1 MGTMTVP
8 HISFNDDREMPQLG
22 LGTYK
27 LNDDECIRVVREAIE
42 LGYRHFD
49 TATLYKNEEA
59 LGTAL
64 NQAIDAGDVT
74 REDLFITSKVWHSH
88 HGAQKAEQAFQ
99 ESMEKL
105 KLDYLDLYLIHW
117 PWPQGGLYVETFE
130 SIARLQGMGQIA
142 SIGVAN
148 FYEEV
153 LEDLIEKTGITP
165 VLNQVELHPGFTQP
179 ELREFHHKH
188 GIVTEAWSPL
198 ARGVVLNNPEIEK
211 IAATHQATEG
221 QVVLAYL
228 MAKGISVIPKS
239 ARSERLK
246 ENLAAAELELGKD
259 EIAAID
265 SLEGQEGF
273 GRMFND
279 PREFP
284 GSEQN

>member
-8 HISFNDDREMPQLG
+8 TISFNDDREMPQLG

-27 LNDDECIRVVREAIE
+27 LNDDECIRVVREAID

-49 TATLYKNEEA
+49 TATLYKNEGA

-64 NQAIDAGDVT
+64 NQAIDAGDVS

-153 LEDLIEKTGITP
+153 LEDLIDKTGITP

-179 ELREFHHKH
+179 QLREFHHKH

-211 IAATHQATEG
+211 IAAAHEVTEG

-228 MAKGISVIPKS
+228 ISKGISVIPKS

-259 EIAAID
+259 EITAID

-284 GSEQN
+284 GAEG

>member
-1 MGTMTVP
+1 MP
-8 HISFNDDREMPQLG
+8 QISFNDDREMPQLG

-27 LNDDECIRVVREAIE
+27 LNDDECIRVVREAID

-64 NQAIDAGDVT
+64 NQAIDAGDVS

-148 FYEEV
+148 FYEKV
-153 LEDLIEKTGITP
+153 LEELIDKTGITP

-198 ARGVVLNNPEIEK
+198 ARGVVLNNPVIQQ
-211 IAATHQATEG
+211 IAAAHEATEG

-228 MAKGISVIPKS
+228 MAKDISVIPKS

-259 EIAAID
+259 EITAID

-284 GSEQN
+284 GAEG

>member
-8 HISFNDDREMPQLG
+8 TISFNDDREMPQLG

-27 LNDDECIRVVREAIE
+27 LNDDECIRVVREAID

-64 NQAIDAGDVT
+64 NQAIDAGDVS
-74 REDLFITSKVWHSH
+74 RENLFITSKVWHSH

-153 LEDLIEKTGITP
+153 LENLIDKTGITP

-211 IAATHQATEG
+211 IAAAREATEG

-265 SLEGQEGF
+265 ALEGQEGF

-284 GSEQN
+284 GAEG

>member
-1 MGTMTVP
+1 MTVP

-27 LNDDECIRVVREAIE
+27 LNEDECIRVVREAID

-211 IAATHQATEG
+211 IAATYQATEG

-265 SLEGQEGF
+265 ALEGQEGF

-284 GSEQN
+284 GAEG

>member
-1 MGTMTVP
+1 
-8 HISFNDDREMPQLG
+8 
-22 LGTYK
+22 
-27 LNDDECIRVVREAIE
+27 
-42 LGYRHFD
+42 
-49 TATLYKNEEA
+49 
-59 LGTAL
+59 
-64 NQAIDAGDVT
+64 
-74 REDLFITSKVWHSH
+74 
-88 HGAQKAEQAFQ
+88 
-99 ESMEKL
+99 MEKL

-117 PWPQGGLYVETFE
+117 PWRQGGLYVETFE

-153 LEDLIEKTGITP
+153 LEDLIDKTGITP

-211 IAATHQATEG
+211 IAAAHEATEG

-259 EIAAID
+259 EITAID

-284 GSEQN
+284 GAEG

>member
-1 MGTMTVP
+1 MTVP
-8 HISFNDDREMPQLG
+8 TISFNDDREMPQLG

-27 LNDDECIRVVREAIE
+27 LNDDECIRVVREAID

-49 TATLYKNEEA
+49 TATLYKNEGA

-64 NQAIDAGDVT
+64 NQAIDAGDVS

-153 LEDLIEKTGITP
+153 LEDLIDKTGITP

-211 IAATHQATEG
+211 ITAAHEATEG

-284 GSEQN
+284 GAEG

>member
-1 MGTMTVP
+1 MP
-8 HISFNDDREMPQLG
+8 QISFNDDREMPQLG

-27 LNDDECIRVVREAIE
+27 LNDDECIRVVREAID

-64 NQAIDAGDVT
+64 NQAIDAGDVS

-148 FYEEV
+148 FYEKV
-153 LEDLIEKTGITP
+153 LEELIEKTGITP

-198 ARGVVLNNPEIEK
+198 ARGVVLNNPVIQQ
-211 IAATHQATEG
+211 IAAAHEATEG

-228 MAKGISVIPKS
+228 MAKDISVIPKS

-259 EIAAID
+259 EITAID

-284 GSEQN
+284 GAEG

>member
-27 LNDDECIRVVREAIE
+27 LNEDECIRVVREAID

-211 IAATHQATEG
+211 IAATYQATEG

-284 GSEQN
+284 GAEG

>member
-1 MGTMTVP
+1 MTVP

-211 IAATHQATEG
+211 IAATYQATEG

-284 GSEQN
+284 GAEG

>member
-1 MGTMTVP
+1 MTVP

-27 LNDDECIRVVREAIE
+27 LNEDECIRVVREAID

-211 IAATHQATEG
+211 IAATYQATEG

-284 GSEQN
+284 GAEG